1 MKFALVVLAAA
12 SLYALPAS
20 KSEVNSGFIRKED
33 PKMLNRCV
41 SPGCTG
47 VGNYDS
53 ASSTGPVY
61 RCNTC
66 GNRWVERR

>member
-1 MKFALVVLAAA
+1 MKFALVILATV

-20 KSEVNSGFIRKED
+20 KSEVGSESIRKED

-41 SPGCTG
+41 APGCNG
-47 VGNYDS
+47 AGNYDS

-66 GNRWVERR
+66 GNRWVVKR